1 MAVIQI
7 ENGKTYQ
14 QTIDINR
21 ELASLEI
28 QIQHW
33 PTGNHRQL
41 CVLLS
46 QEQLNEHE
54 QKTVLQHLDRYF
66 QQLQETGY
74 QSRDLMILNDTNPEL
89 DILLTKFQR
98 AHTHATDEVRYV
110 IAGAGIFGFVRP
122 DGSQVELTVEAGEYI
137 AGEYIKVP
145 AGTEH
150 WFYLTTHRSIKT
162 IRYFR
167 EEGGWTPSYT
177 NTTIRMG
184 ACSSC

>member
-7 ENGKTYQ
+7 ENGKNYH

-21 ELASLEI
+21 ELVSLGI

-33 PTGNHRQL
+33 PIGDHQQFRT
-41 CVLLS
+41 LLS
-46 QEQLNEHE
+46 QEQMNEHE
-54 QKTVLQHLDRYF
+54 QKTVVQHLDRYF
-66 QQLQETGY
+66 QQLQEIGY
-74 QSRDLMILNDTNPEL
+74 QSRDLMILNAATPEL
-89 DILLTKFQR
+89 DTLLAKFQR
-98 AHTHATDEVRYV
+98 AHTHAADEVRYV

-122 DGSQVELTVEAGEYI
+122 DGSQVELTVEAEEYI
-137 AGEYIKVP
+137 MVP

-150 WFYLTTHRSIKT
+150 WFYLTPDRSIKT

-167 EEGGWTPSYT
+167 EEGGWTPGYT

-184 ACSSC
+184 ACSSL

>member
-7 ENGKTYQ
+7 ENGKTYH

-21 ELASLEI
+21 ELVSLGI

-33 PTGNHRQL
+33 PIGNQQQL
-41 CVLLS
+41 CALLS
-46 QEQLNEHE
+46 QEQINEHE
-54 QKTVLQHLDRYF
+54 QEVVLQHLDRYF

-74 QSRDLMILNDTNPEL
+74 QYRDLMILNAATPEL
-89 DILLTKFQR
+89 DTLLAKFQR

-110 IAGAGIFGFVRP
+110 VAGAGIFGFVRP
-122 DGSQVELTVEAGEYI
+122 DGSQVELTVE